1 MIVDNLMNLELLF
14 RASEWGDK
22 RWKEIAERHAITSA
36 RVHVRRDGST
46 AHVALFDPVTGNL
59 ERTVTWQGYS
69 DSSAWARGQAWA
81 IYGLAM
87 SYRYTGN
94 RELLSTAERAADWF
108 IAHMPPDGVPYWDL
122 RHPAI
127 PFVERDAS
135 ASAIAAS
142 GLLDL
147 ARHASGVKRDIYRA
161 VALRI
166 LRTLATE
173 YRSESASISSILTHS
188 VGGKP
193 QNTEVDVG
201 LIYADYYFIE
211 AILRSKG
218 MFLE

>member
-1 MIVDNLMNLELLF
+1 MNLELLF

-22 RWKEIAERHAITSA
+22 RWREIAESHAVTSA
-36 RVHVRRDGST
+36 RVHVRPDGST
-46 AHVALFDPVTGNL
+46 AHVALFDPVTGKL

-81 IYGLAM
+81 IHGLATA
-87 SYRYTGN
+87 YRYTGN

-108 IAHMPPDGVPYWDL
+108 IAHVPADGVPYWDL
-122 RHPAI
+122 RHPGI
-127 PFVERDAS
+127 PSVERDAS
-135 ASAIAAS
+135 AAAIAAS
-142 GLLDL
+142 GLLEL
-147 ARHASGVKRDIYRA
+147 ARSAGVAKRDIYRA
-161 VALRI
+161 AALRI
-166 LRTLATE
+166 LRTLATA
-173 YRSESASISSILTHS
+173 YRPESPAISSILTHS

-193 QNTEVDVG
+193 QNAEVDVG